1 MANLKIDGKAT
12 KTKVKAQRNPLF
24 LDEKY
29 TGTEPVWDTERAL
42 KMDDATF
49 ENNMRRS
56 LYYYNYFFSPK
67 DAKKY
72 VVEYIKKA
80 EYPADQVKAFERAPD
95 RSLSMTICG
104 LVMAHRAGMPLK
116 DNHVASIR
124 KAIDEVIRD
133 AAPADDE
140 PTGEIINTAPK
151 VTIQDRM
158 NEKTAET
165 IGELEGYFDDVLLG
179 NKVAFKHYDFLVA
192 NNVPQSQLSKYEEL
206 YIKRGAELELAQQ
219 GTDEQLSEGYSHYK
233 AADYKRVLGWIR
245 ELVDAVAQYRNVK
258 KASKKV
264 RAPRA
269 VSKEKVVAKL
279 KYAKECKVNK
289 VVSINPADIIGASE
303 LWIYNTKT
311 RKLGKYVADALAG
324 PLGVKGT
331 TIIGYD
337 TTKSVAK
344 TLRKPEDSLKAFA
357 KAGKIELRKFLDSIK
372 TTETTLN
379 GRINAETVLLKVQ

>member
-80 EYPADQVKAFERAPD
+80 GYPADQVKAFERAPD

-116 DNHVASIR
+116 ENHIASIR
-124 KAIDEVIRD
+124 TAINDVIRD
-133 AAPADDE
+133 AAPEEDA
-140 PTGEIINTAPK
+140 PSGEIINTAPK
-151 VTIQDRM
+151 ITIQDRM

-165 IGELEGYFDDVLLG
+165 MGELEGYFDDVLLG

-192 NNVPQSQLSKYEEL
+192 NNVPQSQLSKYEDF
-206 YIKRGAELELAQQ
+206 YAKRSAEITEAQT
-219 GTDEQLSEGYSHYK
+219 GNDEQLKEGYSHWK
-233 AADYKRVLGWIR
+233 SADFKRVLGWIQ
-245 ELVDAVAQYRNVK
+245 ELSDAVAQYRNVK

-289 VVSINPADIIGASE
+289 LVSINPADIIGASE
-303 LWIYNTKT
+303 LWVYNTKT
-311 RKLGKYVADALAG
+311 RKLGKYVADALSG

-331 TIIGYD
+331 TITGYNE
-337 TTKSVAK
+337 SASICK
-344 TLRKPEDSLKAFA
+344 TLRKPADQLKEFN
-357 KAGKIELRKFLDSIK
+357 KAGKVQLRKFLEDIK
-372 TTETTLN
+372 ATETKLN
-379 GRINAETVLLKVQ
+379 GRINNETVLLKVQ

>member
-29 TGTEPVWDTERAL
+29 TGGEPTWDTERAL
-42 KMDDATF
+42 KMDDDTF
-49 ENNMRRS
+49 DNHMRRS
-56 LYYYNYFFSPK
+56 FYYYNYFYNQK

-72 VVEYIKKA
+72 VVDYLKNTEYTKEQI
-80 EYPADQVKAFERAPD
+80 KAFERSAD
-95 RSLSMTICG
+95 RAIPMTVCS
-104 LVMAHRAGMPLK
+104 LVMANRAGMPLK
-116 DNHVASIR
+116 DKHISFIKECVA
-124 KAIDEVIRD
+124 KAITGAEPEEDV
-133 AAPADDE
+133 

-151 VTIQDRM
+151 PTIQDRM

-165 IGELEGYFDDVLLG
+165 IGELEGYFDEVLTG
-179 NKVAFKHYDFLVA
+179 ATKFKHYDFFTA
-192 NNVPQSQLSKYEEL
+192 NNVPQSQLSKYEEM
-206 YIKRGAELELAQQ
+206 YIKRGAEIEQAQS
-219 GTDEQLSEGYSHYK
+219 GTDEQLKEAYDHWK

-245 ELVDAVAQYRNVK
+245 DLIDAIAQYRNVK

-279 KYAKECKVNK
+279 KYAKECKINK
-289 VVSINPADIIGASE
+289 VVSINPADIIGAQE

-311 RKLGKYVADALAG
+311 RKLGKYVADPLQG
-324 PLGVKGT
+324 PLNVKGT

-337 TTKSVAK
+337 TAKSVSK
-344 TLRKPEDSLKAFA
+344 TLRKPEESLKAFA
-357 KAGKIELRKFLDSIK
+357 KAGKIELRKFMDNIK

-379 GRINAETVLLKVQ
+379 GRINAETVLLKVA